1 MYCEENTAFEY
12 NHVRVNDLHNT
23 WKLCNLLITKV
34 YSLSEDAIYAIYR
47 RVYEKVS
54 FDDLIIDVL
63 HIAGYRYSR
72 MLYRY
77 ATTCNESYTYHHR
90 NALHCI
96 SLDIALRCET
106 VIDRINEYVNDP
118 LDTIDDEALVLSHT
132 NYSIAKE
139 QLEYS

>member
-1 MYCEENTAFEY
+1 MRFIVEFMKKC
-12 NHVRVNDLHNT
+12 L
-23 WKLCNLLITKV
+23 
-34 YSLSEDAIYAIYR
+34 
-47 RVYEKVS
+47 
-54 FDDLIIDVL
+54 FDDLIIDVM

-72 MLYRY
+72 MLYYRY
-77 ATTCNESYTYHHR
+77 ATTTCNESYTYHHR

-118 LDTIDDEALVLSHT
+118 LDTIDDQALELSHT